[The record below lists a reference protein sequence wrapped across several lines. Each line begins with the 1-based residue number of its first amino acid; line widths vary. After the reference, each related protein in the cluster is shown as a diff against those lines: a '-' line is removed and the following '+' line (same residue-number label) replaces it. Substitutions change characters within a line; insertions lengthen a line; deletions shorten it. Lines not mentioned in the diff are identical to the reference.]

1 MQAPQITPRERVKM
15 ALRHEEPDRTPVDFL
30 ATPEIW
36 ARLVQQLQP
45 DTAGVGPSDY
55 FDPAWEAILRH
66 FEVDCRLLSYDQ
78 FFNPPDSILRPQAQ
92 VDWWSS
98 LSRSLPNRMW
108 RQRLPGGDLYG
119 PFGHHIRIVKN
130 PSGAYE
136 EFASWPLKS
145 VTSLEDLKRY
155 PWPSLDWWDFSALP
169 DIISQLDAHQQYHLR
184 FRIGSIFE
192 TAWQL
197 RGLQEFLM
205 DLVINPAIP
214 LYIMDR
220 LTEISVEITRRVL
233 ALVGDRLDMLYFY
246 DDVATQT
253 SLMISQ
259 EMWRDYIRPRHA
271 QLVELAKQYKLP
283 VMYHC
288 DGAIYPLIPELIEL
302 GIDLLNPV
310 QADAKG
316 MEPER
321 LKAEFGD
328 RLNFHGGLDIIK
340 TLPRGTI
347 EDVRNEVRERVQVL
361 GRQGGY
367 IMASSHH
374 IQSDTPLAN
383 VFAMYEVALRYRE
396 EDGGPVMWT
405 PQTQAPTGTQAT
417 APETITATAHDDT
430 EELMDL
436 LYNVVLDGDRSE
448 VQKVV
453 PQLLEAG
460 ITPATILY
468 DSMIPAMQEIGR
480 QFEIGSCFVP
490 EMLVAAH
497 AMQAGLDILKPL
509 LAKSDIK
516 PVAKAAIG
524 TIQSD
529 IHDIGKNLVIMM
541 LQGAGF
547 EVVDLGVNTPPEKF
561 IQAANDGAQ
570 LIGMSALL
578 TTTMVNIPMTI
589 RKMSEAGVRN
599 QVKIIIGGAPITQDF
614 ADHAGADGFAA
625 DASQAVTL
633 AKRLLGV
640 G

>member
-1 MQAPQITPRERVKM
+1 MQAPPSPTPRERVKT
-15 ALRHEEPDRTPVDFL
+15 ALRHQEPDRTPVDFL

-36 ARLVQQLQP
+36 HRLVERLQP
-45 DTAGVGPSDY
+45 DAAAVGHSDY

-78 FFNPPDSILRPQAQ
+78 FFNPPDSALRPQAQ

-108 RQRLPGGDLYG
+108 RQRLPGGDFYSLWG
-119 PFGHHIRIVKN
+119 QHIRIVKN
-130 PSGAYE
+130 PGGAYE

-145 VTSLEDLKRY
+145 AASLADLKSF
-155 PWPSLDWWDFSALP
+155 PWPDPDWWDFSPLP
-169 DIISQLDAHQQYHLR
+169 AIIRQWDAHQEYHLR

-192 TAWQL
+192 TAWQM

-205 DLVINPAIP
+205 DLVIQPAIP

-233 ALVGDRLDMLYFY
+233 ALIGNRLDMLYFY
-246 DDVATQT
+246 DDVATQN

-259 EMWRDYIRPRHA
+259 EMWREYVRPRQA
-271 QLVELAKQYKLP
+271 QLVELGRASNIP
-283 VMYHC
+283 IMYHC
-288 DGAIYPLIPELIEL
+288 DGAIYPLIPELIEM

-310 QADAKG
+310 QPDAKG

-321 LKAEFGD
+321 LKSEFGD
-328 RLNFHGGLDIIK
+328 RLSFHGGIDIIK
-340 TLPRGTI
+340 TLPRGTE
-347 EDVRNEVRERVQVL
+347 EDVRREVGERVRVL

-383 VFAMYEVALRYRE
+383 VFAMYELALRYRQ
-396 EDGGPVMWT
+396 EDSAPAAWKPA
-405 PQTQAPTGTQAT
+405 PQRREMAVV
-417 APETITATAHDDT
+417 APEIVGPAHGSA
-430 EELMDL
+430 EELLDS
-436 LYNVVLDGDRSE
+436 LYNAVIDGERAE
-448 VQKVV
+448 VQQVV
-453 PQLLEAG
+453 PRLLARD
-460 ITPATILY
+460 IPPDVILY
-468 DSMIPAMQEIGR
+468 EAMIPAMQEIGR
-480 QFEIGSCFVP
+480 QFESGSCFVP

-509 LAKSDIK
+509 LAQTDIQ
-516 PVAKAAIG
+516 PVARAAIG

-547 EVVDLGVNTPPEKF
+547 EVVDLGVNTPPDKF
-561 IQAANDGAQ
+561 IQAIKEGAQ
-570 LIGMSALL
+570 LVGMSALL
-578 TTTMVNIPMTI
+578 TTTMVNIPATI
-589 RKMSEAGVRN
+589 QKISEAGLRDR
-599 QVKIIIGGAPITQDF
+599 VKIIIGGAPITQEF

-625 DASQAVTL
+625 DASQAVTV
-633 AKRLLGV
+633 AKALLGIR